1 MKYEL
6 TQDLVTGNALIDS
19 EHRQLFAAVNS
30 LMDACAEGKGRG
42 QIQQTAQFLSDYV
55 VKHFGDEERL
65 QVQSSY
71 PGYSAHKQFHDGYRR
86 QLADV
91 MQELVQTGP
100 TVKAL
105 GDLNRVVAVLIS
117 HIRTEAWLSMCR
129 KNKAGL
135 PER

>member
-91 MQELVQTGP
+91 MQELVQKDSGKTPCPKHGLGVSSESGWKMPGP
-100 TVKAL
+100 
-105 GDLNRVVAVLIS
+105 
-117 HIRTEAWLSMCR
+117 
-129 KNKAGL
+129 AGR
-135 PER
+135 PPGPKGSG

>member
-1 MKYEL
+1 
-6 TQDLVTGNALIDS
+6 
-19 EHRQLFAAVNS
+19 
-30 LMDACAEGKGRG
+30 MDACAEGKGRG
-42 QIQQTAQFLSDYV
+42 QIQQTATFLSDYV

-71 PGYSAHKQFHDGYRR
+71 PGYTAHKQFHDGYRR

-91 MQELVQTGP
+91 MQELLQAGP

-117 HIRTEAWLSMCR
+117 HIRTEDRRLAQHMQ
-129 KNKAGL
+129 KK
-135 PER
+135 

>member
-30 LMDACAEGKGRG
+30 RG
-42 QIQQTAQFLSDYV
+42 QIQQTVQFLSDYV

-91 MQELVQTGP
+91 MQELVQAGP

-117 HIRTEAWLSMCR
+117 HIRTEDRRLAQHVQ
-129 KNKAGL
+129 KK
-135 PER
+135 